1 MILMVV
7 IYYKIFCEIKRR
19 GKIDIGRSL
28 SVSCANHTKNLSK
41 SSQRKQRKLFDRS
54 NYLRGSCASCSSWSN
69 KQKAQIVNAAK
80 EQPIESD
87 RDRDSSHT
95 NTLIEREKDNRERS
109 SSELEFDKPKSE
121 DEDKI
126 GKELSSISAGSNN
139 SVNGEQVRHYQ
150 QLTLMSVKPEKT
162 SYALEDYHGVKVEVE
177 YINGGSTL
185 NVISSSTSGSAK
197 PNSST
202 LSENINTLSH
212 KQSDYKRDNSAKPKT
227 KAKHNK
233 KKNVNKNSSTS
244 LKYSEDV
251 SVKWSLRKSSKRVK
265 CPEGN
270 CDNKSSRPSIA
281 LPANEFCNECQCTAV
296 AAVAATHH
304 QNALRREESSRLR
317 QEKKAARQLG
327 VILGAFILCWMPYI
341 ITFIVTAYCTNCVSS
356 TVHQV
361 AIWLG
366 KCLFYTSLTL

>member
-1 MILMVV
+1 M
-7 IYYKIFCEIKRR
+7 
-19 GKIDIGRSL
+19 
-28 SVSCANHTKNLSK
+28 
-41 SSQRKQRKLFDRS
+41 
-54 NYLRGSCASCSSWSN
+54 
-69 KQKAQIVNAAK
+69 AQIVSAVK
-80 EQPIESD
+80 EQPIELD

-95 NTLIEREKDNRERS
+95 NTVIEREKDNREKS

-121 DEDKI
+121 DEDKTV
-126 GKELSSISAGSNN
+126 KELSSISAGSNN
-139 SVNGEQVRHYQ
+139 SLNGEQVRHYQ

-185 NVISSSTSGSAK
+185 NVISSSTSSSAK
-197 PNSST
+197 PNCST
-202 LSENINTLSH
+202 FNENVNTLSV
-212 KQSDYKRDNSAKPKT
+212 KQSDYKRDNSVKPKT
-227 KAKHNK
+227 KSKHK
-233 KKNVNKNSSTS
+233 KKNVNKNSNTS
-244 LKYSEDV
+244 LKHSEDI

-281 LPANEFCNECQCTAV
+281 LPANEFCNECQCTA
-296 AAVAATHH
+296 AAAAAATHH

-366 KCLFYTSLTL
+366 KYLSYT